1 MKRPSPALRLP
12 SILKDPLSILAIAVI
27 AVGLFAAW
35 SPLPGLRILT
45 DALRSATGGQA
56 AVFALAAIGLNIHF
70 GYTGLLNFGHVGFLL
85 TGAYGVAATVSTFGG
100 SLWLGVLVGMA
111 LSVVLALIMGA
122 TAVRVRADYLAIV
135 TIAVAEVLRF
145 LVRSRAATDI
155 TGGVFGL
162 QGFADAFYDINPI
175 PRGIYALGWLQ
186 FTERRLWPIVAG
198 WALVLMVS
206 IVVWLLM
213 RSPWG
218 RVLRAVRE
226 DEDAVRALGKN
237 AFGYKLQSLILGGVI
252 GGLSGSLWAIHLQ
265 AVTPDQFLP
274 IQTFFVYAVVILGG
288 PATVLGPVVGSVIFW
303 FVVSGF
309 DSFLRAAAIAGYIP
323 EFLGATEAVGAARFA
338 LVGGGLM
345 ALMIFRPQGLLGNK
359 KEMQIVAS

>member
-1 MKRPSPALRLP
+1 MKRRGLASRLP
-12 SILKDPLSILAIAVI
+12 AILKDPLMLMAIAVV
-27 AVGLFAAW
+27 AVGMFAAF
-35 SPLPGLRILT
+35 SPLPGLRIFT

-85 TGAYGVAATVSTFGG
+85 VGAYGTAATVSTFGG
-100 SLWLGVLVGMA
+100 SLWLGILIGMG
-111 LSVVLALIMGA
+111 LSVVLALIMGG
-122 TAVRVRADYLAIV
+122 TAVRLRADYLAIV
-135 TIAVAEVLRF
+135 TIAVAEILRF
-145 LVRSRAATDI
+145 LARSRAATDV

-198 WALVLMVS
+198 WGLVVLVS

-226 DEDAVRALGKN
+226 DEDAARALGKN
-237 AFGYKLQSLILGGVI
+237 AFGYKLQSLMLGGVI
-252 GGLSGSLWAIHLQ
+252 GGLAGSLWAIHLQ

-274 IQTFFVYAVVILGG
+274 IQTFFVYAVLILGG
-288 PATVLGPVVGSVIFW
+288 PGTVAGPVVGSVIFW
-303 FVVSGF
+303 FVVAGF
-309 DSFLRAAAIAGYIP
+309 DSFLRAAAFAGYIP
-323 EFLGATEAVGAARFA
+323 DFLGATEAVGAARFV
-338 LVGGGLM
+338 LVGAGLM

-359 KEMQIVAS
+359 REMQIVAS